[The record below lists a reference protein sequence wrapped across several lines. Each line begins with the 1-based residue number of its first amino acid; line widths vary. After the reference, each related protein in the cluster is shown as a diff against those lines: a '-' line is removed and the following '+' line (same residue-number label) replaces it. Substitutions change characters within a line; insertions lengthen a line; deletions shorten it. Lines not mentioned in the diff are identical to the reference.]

1 MSIEFTLQKV
11 CPVTGAR
18 AGLLK
23 TQHGI
28 IETPV
33 FMPVATKG
41 SVRGVPWDTIE
52 GLGTQIVLGN
62 TYHLHIRPG
71 EKLIEKAGGLQ
82 EWSKWPGP
90 YLTDSGGFQV
100 FSFARR
106 GKAKIGDTG
115 VSFKDDL
122 EGKTHFMG
130 PSESMEVQKSLGAD
144 IVMAF
149 DHCPPGNAEREEVT
163 VSVERTTE
171 WAKICMEH
179 QLKSHQSLFLIVQ
192 GGRFEDLRNRSLDE
206 LVAMDALG
214 YALGG
219 VSVGETRE
227 EVDKVVQ
234 TMAQRLPQN
243 KPRYLMG
250 VGTPRDLKVA
260 IPSGI
265 DMFDCVLPTRLS
277 RHGSFF
283 GPSGR
288 VESVTQKAFT
298 EDFDNPIYPGCRC
311 STCKRFSRGYLKHLF
326 MRSELTVYHYI
337 SIHNFHT
344 LIHLTKQ
351 MRQAIL
357 EDRLP
362 ELLVKINLQDKEYQ
376 ALKA

>member
-1 MSIEFTLQKV
+1 VSNPAFEFTVQKT

-23 TQHGI
+23 TAHGV

-41 SVRGVPWDTIE
+41 SVRGVPWETME
-52 GLGTQIVLGN
+52 ALNTQIVLGN

-82 EWSKWPGP
+82 EWSKWQGP

-100 FSFARR
+100 FSFAKR
-106 GKAKIGDTG
+106 GKAAISDTG

-130 PSESMEVQKSLGAD
+130 PDESMQIQKSLGAD

-149 DHCPPGNAEREEVT
+149 DHCPPGQAERDEVLK
-163 VSVERTTE
+163 SVNRTAE
-171 WAKICMEH
+171 WAEQCMNFKL
-179 QLKSHQSLFLIVQ
+179 QSHQSLFLIVQ
-192 GGRFEDLRNRSLDE
+192 GGRFEDLRERSLE
-206 LVAMDALG
+206 QLTAMNAPG

-219 VSVGETRE
+219 VSVGESRE
-227 EVDKVVQ
+227 EVDKVVES
-234 TMAQRLPQN
+234 MAKRLPKD

-260 IPSGI
+260 IPAGI
-265 DMFDCVLPTRLS
+265 DMFDCVLPTRLA

-283 GPSGR
+283 GPGEQLGGK

-298 EDFDNPIYPGCRC
+298 EDFDNPIYPGCEC
-311 STCKRFSRGYLKHLF
+311 STCKRYSRGYLKHLF
-326 MRSELTVYHYI
+326 MRSELAVYHYL
-337 SIHNFHT
+337 SIHNFHV
-344 LIHLTKQ
+344 LMHLTRQ

-357 EDRLP
+357 QDRLP
-362 ELLVKINLQDKEYQ
+362 ELLASIS
-376 ALKA
+376 